1 MNIGVV
7 GLGRMGA
14 AIAERA
20 VEGGFAVMGFDP
32 NEETLKAAV
41 ELGVTPAD
49 DLSNMAEHCEV
60 IWLMVPAGDV
70 VDDVLRS
77 LDPFLRN
84 GVIVI
89 DGGNSHFPDTV
100 RRHKQLADKNIRY
113 VDCGVSG
120 GIKGREIGFSIMVGG
135 DQEAFTTIEPL
146 LKALAAPDGYSY
158 LGPSGAG
165 HYVKMVHN
173 GIEYALLQSYA
184 EGLHVLH
191 DGKYRDLDLAA
202 VTKVWQNGSVIRSW
216 IVDLLHEIVSEDPSL
231 TDISGHIEE
240 NKTGRWTL
248 VEAEEQ
254 HVPTKLIEDALNIR
268 SWSRETGGNYG
279 TKLVAMLRNKFGGHA
294 VKKNR
299 T

>member
-1 MNIGVV
+1 MNIGMV

-14 AIAERA
+14 ALAERA
-20 VEGGFAVMGFDP
+20 IKGGFAVMGFDP

-84 GVIVI
+84 GMIVI
-89 DGGNSHFPDTV
+89 DGGNSHFPDSV
-100 RRHKQLADKNIRY
+100 RRHKQLAGKNISY
-113 VDCGVSG
+113 IDCGVSG

-135 DQEAFTTIEPL
+135 DEEAFKTVEPL
-146 LKALAAPDGYSY
+146 LKALAAPDGYAY

-191 DGKYRDLDLAA
+191 DGKYRDLDLAT

-216 IVDLLHEIVSEDPSL
+216 IVDLLNEIVSEDPSL
-231 TDISGHIEE
+231 TDISGQIEE

-248 VEAEEQ
+248 QEAEEQ
-254 HVPTKLIEDALNIR
+254 HVPTKLIEDALSIR

-294 VKKNR
+294 VKKTNE
-299 T
+299 